1 MKINS
6 TQDAMFLLASAVLV
20 ALLRM
25 LLRTRL
31 GLVALF
37 LGVAVGASC
46 WTFGRLERVV
56 LWMWKWSG
64 AAAEL
69 VHQAS
74 AKTTLKESSRTDESI

>member
-6 TQDAMFLLASAVLV
+6 KQRAMFLLASAVLV

-46 WTFGRLERVV
+46 WMFGLLERAV

-69 VHQAS
+69 VNQTS
-74 AKTTLKESSRTDESI
+74 AKTTLKESSRSDESI

>member
-6 TQDAMFLLASAVLV
+6 TQGAMFLLASAVLV

-37 LGVAVGASC
+37 LGVAAGASC
-46 WTFGRLERVV
+46 WMFGLLERVV

-69 VHQAS
+69 VNQTS
-74 AKTTLKESSRTDESI
+74 AKTTLKESSRSDESI